1 MKDFIKKFFSKDHLM
16 MLGLA
21 LSPDLIREL
30 NLEEVSIDTIKIA
43 A

>member
-30 NLEEVSIDTIKIA
+30 NLQENKESTKKA